1 MKPTLIAVATGTLV
15 ALTLA
20 VQAAEMPGMSIASAC
35 QENRWARDRAQIII
49 FD

>member
-15 ALTLA
+15 AQTRA
-20 VQAAEMPGMSIASAC
+20 AQAAEMPGMSIASAC
-35 QENRWARDRAQIII
+35 QENRWARDRARMIV